1 MLVERELKLWT
12 QKVLDVPADS
22 FGGLPPCPYAKKAW
36 KDKKVSIFESDDL
49 SLVLEKQ
56 RLFDPQSDKLEIIVW
71 YNIENM
77 GVVEFNK
84 WIDIHNKDYEQ
95 IWLMGFHPEA
105 SDDALTPE
113 FEGIIDETYGLIFV
127 QSLRYLVN
135 ASERLFT
142 TDYYKRYPTK
152 DINYVKERNKKCVV

>member
-1 MLVERELKLWT
+1 
-12 QKVLDVPADS
+12 
-22 FGGLPPCPYAKKAW
+22 
-36 KDKKVSIFESDDL
+36 
-49 SLVLEKQ
+49 
-56 RLFDPQSDKLEIIVW
+56 
-71 YNIENM
+71 M

-84 WIDIHNKDYEQ
+84 WIDDHNEHCDGV
-95 IWLMGFHPEA
+95 WLMGFHPEA
-105 SDDALTPE
+105 GDDALMPE

-152 DINYVKERNKKCVV
+152 DINYVKERNRKCAE